1 MRVRPGRETGRGRP
15 TATTAARTCWARFW
29 QWRFTRRGS
38 QRGSFPWCLGGCFR
52 VVGTG
57 RAAHC
62 PRQSAR
68 TKPAPAS
75 PLVGPPPRC
84 SAESPASP
92 SSPHT
97 GAPSRHAAPRRPVP
111 STRSAPGEPGR
122 RGPARAAALP
132 ASQPAHPRPSCH
144 TSPARL
150 HVTPAVRWDSSPPP
164 PASVRKSAPP
174 QAWEAPRRAPGHLP
188 FLIHLAAARAQ
199 APCVSGKPLARRS
212 LEGPSCFVE
221 PDQEHISCSPCC
233 F

>member
-97 GAPSRHAAPRRPVP
+97 GAPSRHAAPRRPAP
-111 STRSAPGEPGR
+111 STRSAHGEPGR

-132 ASQPAHPRPSCH
+132 ASQPAHLRPSCH

-150 HVTPAVRWDSSPPP
+150 HATPAVRWDSSPPSP
-164 PASVRKSAPP
+164 RPCTEERAATSVGSAPACPWSPALFDTLGCTKSPGSLRLREALGASVP
-174 QAWEAPRRAPGHLP
+174 
-188 FLIHLAAARAQ
+188 
-199 APCVSGKPLARRS
+199 
-212 LEGPSCFVE
+212 
-221 PDQEHISCSPCC
+221 
-233 F
+233 